1 MRLPVGSTAA
11 CWTKPR
17 NTNAKGKGSMMRGSG
32 EAARPSARE
41 RVLLRKRA
49 TATPLQYKTAETGVV
64 RGGEYILGL
73 RFAIIT
79 SLGT

>member
-32 EAARPSARE
+32 EAVPRAHGTG
-41 RVLLRKRA
+41 RKRHHKLWIKQRTHA
-49 TATPLQYKTAETGVV
+49 FIELSGSHRMRAFLPSPSVI
-64 RGGEYILGL
+64 RN
-73 RFAIIT
+73 RF
-79 SLGT
+79 L